1 MYSVV
6 VPYFPSPK
14 DLHPRSLGLLMEIL
28 SLPLMPELLECSWS
42 DPHHLLSTLLSKSS
56 QTNPSTRM
64 LSLTGSDLCVK
75 DPTSKFPPSNKVDRS
90 NTWKPPPHGQ
100 LKLNVDVAHSTTLHR
115 MGFGVVIQNSEGGV
129 VAAISSLF
137 V

>member
-28 SLPLMPELLECSWS
+28 SLPLMPELLEEF
-42 DPHHLLSTLLSKSS
+42 
-56 QTNPSTRM
+56 QA
-64 LSLTGSDLCVK
+64 VK